1 MDRIVIKV
9 GRPIAFAV
17 IAFVSSYY
25 LFDSAFIASALSLV
39 PLLLGWLGVFE
50 GFSYIVA
57 ALIFVAAVIWAV
69 VPVATKDF
77 AKQHY
82 DAAVKE
88 FVAGMP
94 DTKNMPDTKK
104 VD

>member
-1 MDRIVIKV
+1 M
-9 GRPIAFAV
+9 F
-17 IAFVSSYY
+17 SSPYI
-25 LFDSAFIASALSLV
+25 SSALSLV

-69 VPVATKDF
+69 VPVGTKDF
-77 AKQHY
+77 VKQQY

-94 DTKNMPDTKK
+94 DTKK

>member
-1 MDRIVIKV
+1 M
-9 GRPIAFAV
+9 
-17 IAFVSSYY
+17 SSYY
-25 LFDSAFIASALSLV
+25 LFGSPFVSLALSLI

-69 VPVATKDF
+69 VPVETKNF
-77 AKQHY
+77 VKQQY
-82 DAAVKE
+82 DGAVKE

-94 DTKNMPDTKK
+94 DTKKAD
-104 VD
+104 

>member
-1 MDRIVIKV
+1 MNRIIIKI

-25 LFDSAFIASALSLV
+25 LFGSAFIALALSLI
-39 PLLLGWLGVFE
+39 PLLLGGLGVFE
-50 GFSYIVA
+50 SFSYTVA

-69 VPVATKDF
+69 VPAGTKEF
-77 AKQHY
+77 VKQHY

-94 DTKNMPDTKK
+94 DTKKTD
-104 VD
+104 

>member
-1 MDRIVIKV
+1 MNQTVIKI

-25 LFDSAFIASALSLV
+25 LFGSAFIASALSLI

-50 GFSYIVA
+50 SFSYIVS
-57 ALIFVAAVIWAV
+57 ALIFIAAVTWAV
-69 VPVATKDF
+69 VPVETKSF
-77 AKQHY
+77 IKQQY

-94 DTKNMPDTKK
+94 DTKK
-104 VD
+104 VN

>member
-1 MDRIVIKV
+1 MERIIIKV

-17 IAFVSSYY
+17 ITFVSSYY
-25 LFDSAFIASALSLV
+25 LFGSPFVSLALSLI

-69 VPVATKDF
+69 VPVETKNF
-77 AKQHY
+77 VKQQY
-82 DAAVKE
+82 DGAVKE

-94 DTKNMPDTKK
+94 DTKKAD
-104 VD
+104 